1 MFLARGPQMQVIL
14 QDENQFS
21 NYDFESKLFSDS
33 FSSNFWDS
41 PTGVSSCQ
49 VGFVDFT
56 LLNTLECRKEP
67 CTYYQTVTRFCVGLP
82 HSQRFLEGLCQGKY
96 IKTHT
101 DNDLGWFRYGFSGG
115 FMPTI
120 FHNFLCLSIWHCDF
134 QVHMN

>member
-1 MFLARGPQMQVIL
+1 MQVIL

-21 NYDFESKLFSDS
+21 NDDCESKLFSDS

-56 LLNTLECRKEP
+56 FLNTLECRKEP

-82 HSQRFLEGLCQGKY
+82 H
-96 IKTHT
+96 T

-115 FMPTI
+115 FIPTI

-134 QVHMN
+134 EVHMN